1 MCRCLLR
8 IRTEDEAAKTLVF
21 STWPDVLD
29 ILASAL
35 DENSIPYAALHR
47 NTSTTQ
53 NKFKRNIQKFKV
65 ETCLYILGSSYS
77 LFMSMI
83 NDTPHY

>member
-1 MCRCLLR
+1 MSRCLLR
-8 IRTEDEAAKTLVF
+8 IRAEDEAAKTLVF

-35 DENSIPYAALHR
+35 DENSIAYAALHR

-65 ETCLYILGSSYS
+65 GTYILGS
-77 LFMSMI
+77 FMS
-83 NDTPHY
+83 PLK

>member
-8 IRTEDEAAKTLVF
+8 IRTEDESAKTLVF

-65 ETCLYILGSSYS
+65 GTYILGSSMPP
-77 LFMSMI
+77 LK
-83 NDTPHY
+83 

>member
-1 MCRCLLR
+1 MSRCLLR
-8 IRTEDEAAKTLVF
+8 IRAEDEAAKTLVF

-35 DENSIPYAALHR
+35 DENSIAYAALHR

-65 ETCLYILGSSYS
+65 ETRLTFYFRQFL
-77 LFMSMI
+77 
-83 NDTPHY
+83 